1 MNGQATNNHYS
12 TEICNGVRSRSG
24 GLFESEEEELS
35 GQAEAWRFTF
45 AFVDSLAVK
54 SAVLLGIP
62 DIIARQA
69 PNATLSLSQIA
80 AHLPSE
86 KPDLNCLFRI
96 LRFLVAKK
104 FFRAET
110 AMSTEE
116 GVDVEMRYGLTPAS
130 KWLVKDGVSMAAM
143 LLMQN
148 DRTSVAPWHHFNE
161 CVVKGGVAFEKAN
174 GAHIWEY
181 ASAHPDYND
190 LFNSAMACNAN
201 IVMKAVLSKY
211 QGFRSL
217 NSLVDVGGGT
227 GTAVAEIVKAYPA
240 IKGFNYDLPHV
251 VATAPHLPGVK
262 HIGGDI
268 FKSVPSADA
277 VFMKWIM
284 HDWPDEDCVKILKQC
299 RKAIGERGKVIIVDV
314 VLDSREKAALDPN
327 LGIVFDLVM
336 IAHSSGG
343 KERTEEEWK
352 KVLEE
357 GGFPRFNVISIP
369 ALQSIIEAFPY

>member
-1 MNGQATNNHYS
+1 MDGPAAANYPSGDPNY
-12 TEICNGVRSRSG
+12 NGVQSRSRSGSG
-24 GLFESEEEELS
+24 GLFESEDEELV

-45 AFVDSLAVK
+45 AFADSLAVK

-80 AHLPSE
+80 AHLPAE

-110 AMSTEE
+110 AISTEE
-116 GVDVEMRYGLTPAS
+116 GVVEMRYGLTPAS
-130 KWLVKDGVSMAAM
+130 KWFVKDGVSMAAM

-148 DRTSVAPWHHFNE
+148 EHPTSVAPWHHFNE

-211 QGFRSL
+211 QGFRGL

-251 VATAPHLPGVK
+251 VATAPHLPGVE
-262 HIGGDI
+262 HIGGDM

-277 VFMKWIM
+277 VFMK
-284 HDWPDEDCVKILKQC
+284 
-299 RKAIGERGKVIIVDV
+299 
-314 VLDSREKAALDPN
+314 
-327 LGIVFDLVM
+327 
-336 IAHSSGG
+336 
-343 KERTEEEWK
+343 
-352 KVLEE
+352 
-357 GGFPRFNVISIP
+357 
-369 ALQSIIEAFPY
+369 